1 MKELAMA
8 TATVT
13 SKGQVTIP
21 AETRKR
27 LRLVAGSKID
37 FVQNAAGETVV
48 RTKTL
53 DIRELRGFFKYDG
66 PPVSLED
73 MDRGIA
79 KAVVERYK
87 RSLE

>member
-1 MKELAMA
+1 MP

-27 LRLVAGSKID
+27 LRLVPGSKID

-48 RTKTL
+48 RRKTG
-53 DIRELRGFFKYDG
+53 DIRALRGILKYDG
-66 PPVSLED
+66 PPVSIED
-73 MDRGIA
+73 MNKAIEE
-79 KAVVERYK
+79 AVVSRYL

>member
-1 MKELAMA
+1 MP

-27 LRLVAGSKID
+27 LRLVPGSKID

-48 RTKTL
+48 RAKTG
-53 DIRELRGFFKYDG
+53 DIRALRGILKYDG
-66 PPVSLED
+66 PPVSIEE
-73 MDRGIA
+73 MNKAIGR
-79 KAVVERYK
+79 AVVESFK
-87 RSLE
+87 RSIL

>member
-1 MKELAMA
+1 MP

-27 LRLVAGSKID
+27 LRLVPGSKID

-48 RTKTL
+48 RAKTG
-53 DIRELRGFFKYDG
+53 DIRALRGILKYDG
-66 PPVSLED
+66 PPVSIED
-73 MDRGIA
+73 MNKAIEE
-79 KAVVERYK
+79 AVVSRYL

>member
-1 MKELAMA
+1 MP

-27 LRLVAGSKID
+27 LRLVPGSQID

-48 RTKTL
+48 RAKTG
-53 DIRELRGFFKYDG
+53 DIRALRGILKYEG
-66 PPVSLED
+66 PPVSIEE
-73 MDRGIA
+73 MNKAIEE
-79 KAVVERYK
+79 AVVSRYL

>member
-1 MKELAMA
+1 MP

-48 RTKTL
+48 RTKTG

-66 PPVSLED
+66 PPVSLDD
-73 MDRGIA
+73 MNRTIRKSA
-79 KAVVERYK
+79 SERYK
-87 RSLE
+87 RSLS

>member
-1 MKELAMA
+1 MS

-27 LRLVAGSKID
+27 LRLVPGSKID

-48 RTKTL
+48 RAKTG
-53 DIRELRGFFKYDG
+53 DIRALRGILKYDG
-66 PPVSLED
+66 PPVSIEE
-73 MDRGIA
+73 MNKAIGR
-79 KAVVERYK
+79 AVVESFK
-87 RSLE
+87 RSIL